1 MLAGNHST
9 RVTHVHYCNAGARGT
24 RARVCA
30 CVGSHVSACVF
41 VCMDMQR
48 VAVCWALGK
57 HPPACVCRLQ
67 QPYPHSSAFPARS
80 APVGWVP
87 CNARDSDP
95 GDVSLSVMTTC
106 GIEGSMVSQRLP
118 QGSFATLRSMLD
130 ARLDAAVV
138 ALTFDVLEMRRAEVQ
153 SHRQLR
159 FVIFLCSLKAEVGF
173 HRDFKTARAHQ
184 PPHTE

>member
-1 MLAGNHST
+1 MFTTAMLE
-9 RVTHVHYCNAGARGT
+9 RART
-24 RARVCA
+24 RAHVC
-30 CVGSHVSACVF
+30 ACVF

-48 VAVCWALGK
+48 VAACWCAAAQQGLG
-57 HPPACVCRLQ
+57 AGQASSSMR
-67 QPYPHSSAFPARS
+67 SSASAALSTFECVSCSRRS